1 MPALGV
7 RVLAL
12 TDHDA
17 VPEQRYMD
25 EDGHQT
31 DLLEL
36 AETLG
41 VKLLLGTEIS
51 CETDVED
58 VHIVC
63 LGCRWEDAWFA
74 ELERE
79 LSRSRSEGYQKL
91 LKRLR
96 EDEDAYYLG
105 RKFSRTEGT
114 R

>member
-1 MPALGV
+1 M
-7 RVLAL
+7 LAL

-25 EDGHQT
+25 EDGNLV

-36 AETLG
+36 AETSG

-79 LSRSRSEGYQKL
+79 LSRSRSEGYQL
-91 LKRLR
+91 LPGTSPGGW
-96 EDEDAYYLG
+96 DAYYLG
-105 RKFSRTEGT
+105 GSSRQRRASGE
-114 R
+114 